1 MPDFL
6 ESQQEQIIQCYK
18 QMDDIFHAYAVAN
31 GLSDSTFWILYTLC
45 QSEKPYTQNDFC
57 EEWYYSKQ
65 TVHSAVAILVK
76 AGYVRLE
83 HVPGSRNSKCIV
95 LTEAGKRY
103 GALHIQPILE
113 AERRAF
119 AGLTQEERQL
129 YFQLVKKHLALF
141 GQAVEE
147 LHTHKQSSEDSPS
160 QWPSR

>member
-65 TVHSAVAILVK
+65 TVHSALKKSEGQGYIALETAPEDRRSKHILLTEK
-76 AGYVRLE
+76 GERCRSTHFEPLFRAEEAAFAQMDLE
-83 HVPGSRNSKCIV
+83 HRVGLLRGCRAYLNELRPAVGH
-95 LTEAGKRY
+95 LLAPAGEAD
-103 GALHIQPILE
+103 AP
-113 AERRAF
+113 
-119 AGLTQEERQL
+119 EE
-129 YFQLVKKHLALF
+129 
-141 GQAVEE
+141 G
-147 LHTHKQSSEDSPS
+147 
-160 QWPSR
+160 